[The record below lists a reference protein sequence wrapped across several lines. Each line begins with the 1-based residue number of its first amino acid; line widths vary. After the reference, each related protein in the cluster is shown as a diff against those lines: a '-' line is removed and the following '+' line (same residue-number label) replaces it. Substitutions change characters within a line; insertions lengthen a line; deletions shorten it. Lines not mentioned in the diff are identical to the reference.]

1 MRDLAQVKYGE
12 EAWDNVRK
20 MANIDTPTFSI
31 HQVMIMVLRLTNFKS
46 TWVVG
51 NLTFPCS
58 IRNGGN
64 GENHSVQ
71 VYPEQLLGK
80 IAKKAFA
87 TLGCSAD
94 EFFEVRQ
101 SNMFIINVSITN
113 VSYVIQGM
121 GYYFVEFCALYGY
134 GDVLALLGRCPQKLF
149 ILVVCDLLVLNE
161 FFMLIESDLLLLSC

>member
-1 MRDLAQVKYGE
+1 M
-12 EAWDNVRK
+12 
-20 MANIDTPTFSI
+20 
-31 HQVMIMVLRLTNFKS
+31 MINFKS
-46 TWVVG
+46 KWVVG

-58 IRNGGN
+58 IRNGGD

-80 IAKKAFA
+80 IAKKAFQ

-101 SNMFIINVSITN
+101 SNMLIINISMITN
-113 VSYVIQGM
+113 ISIVIQGM

-134 GDVLALLGRCPQKLF
+134 GDVLALLGRCQQELF
-149 ILVVCDLLVLNE
+149 MLIACNLLVLNE
-161 FFMLIESDLLLLSC
+161 FFMLFECNLLVLSR

>member
-31 HQVMIMVLRLTNFKS
+31 HQVMIMVFKLTNFKS
-46 TWVVG
+46 KWVVG
-51 NLTFPCS
+51 DLTYPCS

-64 GENHSVQ
+64 GENHPVQ

-101 SNMFIINVSITN
+101 SNMLIINI
-113 VSYVIQGM
+113 
-121 GYYFVEFCALYGY
+121 
-134 GDVLALLGRCPQKLF
+134 LF
-149 ILVVCDLLVLNE
+149 L
-161 FFMLIESDLLLLSC
+161 